1 MGYKTLLSHLMGYQ
15 IKSNTDIKAISS
27 VVVLRDLKFREF
39 IVLGS
44 LYSHV
49 IASKAKQSFKSR
61 VTSTAWIQ

>member
-1 MGYKTLLSHLMGYQ
+1 MLSHLMGYQ

-44 LYSHV
+44 LY
-49 IASKAKQSFKSR
+49 
-61 VTSTAWIQ
+61 